1 MLAGESAR
9 ASKMPSS
16 PADGSPQELSCPE
29 KRGRPI
35 LDVLVLDNQER
46 NEKEPPRNHRPR
58 HSRPGSTQ
66 ATKSARL
73 PPAGPHPSPLCCTL
87 TVPRARRWLVIW
99 SGTRCLVLALAASGV
114 LPGVVDRGDPVGAEP
129 GVVLDGVEADLVAV
143 RVVQMGQN
151 PADAGP
157 VHPGVPP
164 AQRHQPGRV
173 LVDRLRALPSVS
185 TRARIASWLRS
196 RTWCFTPTA
205 GRQCSSVR
213 TAAWSA
219 GA

>member
-16 PADGSPQELSCPE
+16 PADGIQHQFGCRE
-29 KRGRPI
+29 RAGGPI
-35 LDVLVLDNQER
+35 LDVVVIENQER
-46 NEKEPPRNHRPR
+46 NEKGAPRNPRTR

-73 PPAGPHPSPLCCTL
+73 PPAGPHPSPICCTL

-164 AQRHQPGRV
+164 AQRDQPGR
-173 LVDRLRALPSVS
+173 
-185 TRARIASWLRS
+185 
-196 RTWCFTPTA
+196 
-205 GRQCSSVR
+205 G
-213 TAAWSA
+213 
-219 GA
+219 

>member
-16 PADGSPQELSCPE
+16 PADGIQHQFSCPE
-29 KRGRPI
+29 NAGRPI
-35 LDVLVLDNQER
+35 LDVLVIDNQER
-46 NEKEPPRNHRPR
+46 NEKEPPRNHRHR

-129 GVVLDGVEADLVAV
+129 GLGLAGVEPNLVPVPAV
-143 RVVQMGQN
+143 PMRQ
-151 PADAGP
+151 
-157 VHPGVPP
+157 HPPP
-164 AQRHQPGRV
+164 PPPCH
-173 LVDRLRALPSVS
+173 
-185 TRARIASWLRS
+185 
-196 RTWCFTPTA
+196 
-205 GRQCSSVR
+205 
-213 TAAWSA
+213 
-219 GA
+219 